1 MIAVAKRLRSLQS
14 PFILASAY
22 ERFDFKDSEV
32 LAEAEN
38 VGKPFTPRQVLAAL
52 WIRNSLDTR
61 RISTVINY
69 GQDL

>member
-1 MIAVAKRLRSLQS
+1 MVPVAKHLRSLQI

-22 ERFDFKDSEV
+22 ERFDFEDGEV

-52 WIRNSLDTR
+52 ERLDASGGLSR
-61 RISTVINY
+61 
-69 GQDL
+69 GF